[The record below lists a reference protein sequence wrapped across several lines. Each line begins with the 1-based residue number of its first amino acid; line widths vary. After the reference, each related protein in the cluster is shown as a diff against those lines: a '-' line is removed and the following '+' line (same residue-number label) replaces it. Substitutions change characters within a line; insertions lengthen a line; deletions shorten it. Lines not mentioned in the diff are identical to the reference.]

1 MKTSSQVKSVHGR
14 EVLDSRGNPTVEVE
28 VVLQGGARGRAIVP
42 SGAST
47 GAHEAVELR
56 DGDST
61 RFAGKGVLQAVHNVN
76 EILGPEIVGHE
87 LRADQQQVVDEL
99 IIAMD
104 GTADK
109 SNLGANAIL
118 GISLAMSHAAAMDF
132 EIPLYKYL
140 GGEAGRELPVPMVNI
155 ISGGRHASGGL
166 DFQDFLVIPVGAHT
180 YGEALR
186 DCANV
191 YRAMGELLTQK
202 GISFSGVADE
212 GGYGLNLK
220 SNEAAVALLTDAIEF
235 AGYTGGIDRDMA
247 IGLDVAA
254 SEFFDGTRYELKCE
268 NRSLTSK
275 GLIAMLADWHKD
287 YPIISVEDG
296 LAEDDWDG
304 WKALTDRLGSNV
316 QLIGDDLFTTN
327 LDRLERG
334 IVEGIANSILVKPNQ
349 VGSLT
354 ETLEVVTRAQRAK
367 VSPVVSARSGETED
381 ATIADLAVATNA
393 GQIKIGSLTRSER
406 LSKYNQLLRIEE
418 ELGAEAIYKGR
429 EVFARFISSC

>member
-1 MKTSSQVKSVHGR
+1 MSGAISDLSAR
-14 EVLDSRGNPTVEVE
+14 MILDSRGNPTVEVSCFVDGE
-28 VVLQGGARGRAIVP
+28 LRGQAAVP

-47 GAHEAVELR
+47 GSYEAVELR
-56 DGDST
+56 DGGEHWL
-61 RFAGKGVLQAVHNVN
+61 GKGVVTAVSNVN
-76 EILGPEIVGHE
+76 GEIRDAIVGMDPSDQNAIDTMMLE
-87 LRADQQQVVDEL
+87 L
-99 IIAMD
+99 D
-104 GTADK
+104 GTRNK
-109 SNLGANAIL
+109 SRLGANAIL

-180 YGEALR
+180 YGDGLR
-186 DCANV
+186 DCSNV

-202 GISFSGVADE
+202 GIGFAGVADE

-220 SNEAAVALLTDAIEF
+220 SNEDALDLLTDAIEF
-235 AGYTGGIDRDMA
+235 AGYAGGIDRDMA

-254 SEFFDGTRYELKCE
+254 SEFFDGARYELKCE
-268 NRSLTSK
+268 NRSLTSLE
-275 GLIAMLADWHKD
+275 LIEMLMDWHRQ
-287 YPIISVEDG
+287 YPIISIEDG
-296 LAEDDWDG
+296 LAEDDWGG
-304 WKALTDRLGSNV
+304 WKVLTDRLAPNV

-334 IVEGIANSILVKPNQ
+334 IVEDIANSILVKPNQ

-354 ETLEVVTRAQRAK
+354 ETLDVVTRAQQAN
-367 VSPVVSARSGETED
+367 VLPVVSARSGETED

-418 ELGAEAIYKGR
+418 ELGDEAIYKGR
-429 EVFARFISSC
+429 QVFARFMSSH

>member
-1 MKTSSQVKSVHGR
+1 M
-14 EVLDSRGNPTVEVE
+14 LDSRGTPTIEVE
-28 VVLQGGARGRAIVP
+28 VVLQGGAKGRAIVP

-47 GAHEAVELR
+47 GIHEATELR
-56 DGDST
+56 DGDLT
-61 RFAGKGVLQAVHNVN
+61 RFAGKGVLKAVHNVN
-76 EILGPEIVGHE
+76 EVLGPEIVRHGF
-87 LRADQQQVVDEL
+87 RADQQQGVDGL
-99 IIAMD
+99 IIAVD
-104 GTADK
+104 GTDDK
-109 SNLGANAIL
+109 SNMGANAIL

-180 YGEALR
+180 YGDALR
-186 DCANV
+186 DCSNV

-202 GISFSGVADE
+202 GIGFAGVADE

-220 SNEAAVALLTDAIEF
+220 RNEDALALLTDAIEF
-235 AGYTGGIDRDMA
+235 AGYAGGIDRDMA

-254 SEFFDGTRYELKCE
+254 SEFFDGARYELKCE
-268 NRSLTSK
+268 NRSLTSLE
-275 GLIAMLADWHKD
+275 LIEMLMDWHRQ
-287 YPIISVEDG
+287 YPIISIEDG
-296 LAEDDWDG
+296 LAEDDWGG
-304 WKALTDRLGSNV
+304 WKVLTDRLAPNV

-334 IVEGIANSILVKPNQ
+334 IVEDIANSILVKPNQ

-354 ETLEVVTRAQRAK
+354 ETLDVVTRAQQAN
-367 VSPVVSARSGETED
+367 VLPVVSARSGETED

-418 ELGAEAIYKGR
+418 ELGDEAIYKGR
-429 EVFARFISSC
+429 QVFARFMSSH

>member
-1 MKTSSQVKSVHGR
+1 M
-14 EVLDSRGNPTVEVE
+14 LDSRGTPTIEVE
-28 VVLQGGARGRAIVP
+28 VVLQGGAKGRAIVP

-47 GAHEAVELR
+47 GTHEAMELR
-56 DGDST
+56 DGDLT
-61 RFAGKGVLQAVHNVN
+61 RFAGKGVLKAVHNVN
-76 EILGPEIVGHE
+76 EVLGPEIVRHGF
-87 LRADQQQVVDEL
+87 RADQQQGVDGL
-99 IIAMD
+99 IIAVD
-104 GTADK
+104 GTDDK
-109 SNLGANAIL
+109 SNMGANAIL
-118 GISLAMSHAAAMDF
+118 GISLAMSHAAARDF

-140 GGEAGRELPVPMVNI
+140 GGEAGRELPVPMVNM

-180 YGEALR
+180 YGDALR
-186 DCANV
+186 DCSNV

-202 GISFSGVADE
+202 GIGFAGVADE

-220 SNEAAVALLTDAIEF
+220 SNEDALALLTDAIEF
-235 AGYTGGIDRDMA
+235 AGYAGGIDRDMA

-254 SEFFDGTRYELKCE
+254 SEFFDGARYDLKCE
-268 NRSLTSK
+268 NRSLTSLE
-275 GLIAMLADWHKD
+275 LIEMLMDWHRQ
-287 YPIISVEDG
+287 YPIISIEDG
-296 LAEDDWDG
+296 LAEDDWGG
-304 WKALTDRLGSNV
+304 WKVLTDRLAPNV

-334 IVEGIANSILVKPNQ
+334 IVEDIANSILVKPNQ

-354 ETLEVVTRAQRAK
+354 ETLDVVTRAQQAN
-367 VSPVVSARSGETED
+367 VLPVVSARSGETED

-418 ELGAEAIYKGR
+418 ELGDEAIYKGR
-429 EVFARFISSC
+429 QVFARFMSSH

>member
-1 MKTSSQVKSVHGR
+1 M
-14 EVLDSRGNPTVEVE
+14 LDSRGTPTIEVE
-28 VVLQGGARGRAIVP
+28 VVLQGGAKGRAIVP

-47 GAHEAVELR
+47 GTHEAMELR
-56 DGDST
+56 DGDLT
-61 RFAGKGVLQAVHNVN
+61 RFAGKGVLKAVHNVN
-76 EILGPEIVGHE
+76 EVLGPEIVRHGF
-87 LRADQQQVVDEL
+87 RADQQQGVDGL
-99 IIAMD
+99 IIAVD

-109 SNLGANAIL
+109 SNMGANAIL

-166 DFQDFLVIPVGAHT
+166 DFQDFLVIPLGAHT
-180 YGEALR
+180 YGDGLR
-186 DCANV
+186 DCSNV

-202 GISFSGVADE
+202 GIGFAGVADE

-220 SNEAAVALLTDAIEF
+220 SNEDALALLTDAIEF
-235 AGYTGGIDRDMA
+235 AGYAGGIDRDMA

-254 SEFFDGTRYELKCE
+254 SEFFDGARYDLKCE
-268 NRSLTSK
+268 NRSLTSLE
-275 GLIAMLADWHKD
+275 LIEMLMDWHRQ
-287 YPIISVEDG
+287 YPIISIEDG
-296 LAEDDWDG
+296 LAEDDWGG
-304 WKALTDRLGSNV
+304 WKVLTDRLAPNV

-334 IVEGIANSILVKPNQ
+334 IVEDIANSILVKPNQ

-354 ETLEVVTRAQRAK
+354 ETLDVVTRAQQAN
-367 VSPVVSARSGETED
+367 VLPVVSARSGETED

-418 ELGAEAIYKGR
+418 ELGDEAIYKGR
-429 EVFARFISSC
+429 QVFARFMSSH

>member
-1 MKTSSQVKSVHGR
+1 M
-14 EVLDSRGNPTVEVE
+14 LDSRGTPTIEVE
-28 VVLQGGARGRAIVP
+28 VVLQGGAKGRAIVP

-47 GAHEAVELR
+47 GTHEAMELR
-56 DGDST
+56 DGDLT
-61 RFAGKGVLQAVHNVN
+61 RFAGKGVLKAVHNVN
-76 EILGPEIVGHE
+76 EVLGPEIVRHGF
-87 LRADQQQVVDEL
+87 RADQQQAVDGL
-99 IIAMD
+99 IIAVD

-109 SNLGANAIL
+109 SNMGANAIL

-180 YGEALR
+180 YGDGLR
-186 DCANV
+186 DCSNV

-202 GISFSGVADE
+202 GIGFAGVADE

-220 SNEAAVALLTDAIEF
+220 SNEDALALLTDAIEF
-235 AGYTGGIDRDMA
+235 AGYAGGIDRDMA

-254 SEFFDGTRYELKCE
+254 SEFFDGARYELKCE
-268 NRSLTSK
+268 NRSLTSLE
-275 GLIAMLADWHKD
+275 LIEMLMDWHRQ
-287 YPIISVEDG
+287 YPIISIEDG
-296 LAEDDWDG
+296 LAEDDWGG
-304 WKALTDRLGSNV
+304 WKVLTDRLAPNV

-334 IVEGIANSILVKPNQ
+334 IVEDIANSILVKPNQ

-354 ETLEVVTRAQRAK
+354 ETLDVVTRAQQAN
-367 VSPVVSARSGETED
+367 VLTVVSARSGETED

-418 ELGAEAIYKGR
+418 ELGDEAIYKGR
-429 EVFARFISSC
+429 QVFARFMSSH

>member
-1 MKTSSQVKSVHGR
+1 M
-14 EVLDSRGNPTVEVE
+14 LDSRGTPTIEVE
-28 VVLQGGARGRAIVP
+28 VVLQGGAKGRAIVP

-47 GAHEAVELR
+47 GIHEATELR
-56 DGDST
+56 DGDLT
-61 RFAGKGVLQAVHNVN
+61 RFAGKGVLKAVHNVN
-76 EILGPEIVGHE
+76 EVLGPEIVRHGF
-87 LRADQQQVVDEL
+87 RADQQQGVDGL
-99 IIAMD
+99 IIAVD

-109 SNLGANAIL
+109 SNMGANAIL

-180 YGEALR
+180 YGDALR
-186 DCANV
+186 DCSNV
-191 YRAMGELLTQK
+191 YRSMGELLTQK
-202 GISFSGVADE
+202 GIGFAGVADE

-220 SNEAAVALLTDAIEF
+220 RNEDALALLTDAIEF
-235 AGYTGGIDRDMA
+235 AGYAGGIDRDMA

-254 SEFFDGTRYELKCE
+254 SEFFDGARYELKCE
-268 NRSLTSK
+268 NRSLTSLE
-275 GLIAMLADWHKD
+275 LIEMLMDWHRQ
-287 YPIISVEDG
+287 YPIISIEDG
-296 LAEDDWDG
+296 LAEDDWGG
-304 WKALTDRLGSNV
+304 WKVLTDRLAPNV

-334 IVEGIANSILVKPNQ
+334 IVEDIANSILVKPNQ

-354 ETLEVVTRAQRAK
+354 ETLDVVTRAQQAN
-367 VSPVVSARSGETED
+367 VLPVVSARSGETED

-418 ELGAEAIYKGR
+418 ELGDEAIYKGR
-429 EVFARFISSC
+429 QVFARFMSSH

>member
-1 MKTSSQVKSVHGR
+1 M
-14 EVLDSRGNPTVEVE
+14 LDSRGTPTIEVE
-28 VVLQGGARGRAIVP
+28 VVLQGGAKGRAIVP

-47 GAHEAVELR
+47 GTHEAMELR
-56 DGDST
+56 DGDLT
-61 RFAGKGVLQAVHNVN
+61 RFAGKGVLKAVHNVN
-76 EILGPEIVGHE
+76 EVLGPEIVKHGF
-87 LRADQQQVVDEL
+87 RADQQQGVDGL
-99 IIAMD
+99 IIAVD

-109 SNLGANAIL
+109 SNMGANAIL
-118 GISLAMSHAAAMDF
+118 GISLAMSHAAARDF

-180 YGEALR
+180 YGDGLR
-186 DCANV
+186 DCSNV
-191 YRAMGELLTQK
+191 YRAMGELLRQK
-202 GISFSGVADE
+202 GIGFAGVADE

-220 SNEAAVALLTDAIEF
+220 SNEDALALLTDAIEF
-235 AGYTGGIDRDMA
+235 AGYAGGIDRDMA

-254 SEFFDGTRYELKCE
+254 SEFFDGARYELKCE
-268 NRSLTSK
+268 NRSLTSLE
-275 GLIAMLADWHKD
+275 LIEMLMDWHRQ
-287 YPIISVEDG
+287 YPIISIEDG
-296 LAEDDWDG
+296 LAEDDWGG
-304 WKALTDRLGSNV
+304 WKVLTDRLAPNV

-334 IVEGIANSILVKPNQ
+334 IVEDIANSILVKPNQ

-354 ETLEVVTRAQRAK
+354 ETLDVVTRAQQAN
-367 VSPVVSARSGETED
+367 VLTVVSARSGETED

-418 ELGAEAIYKGR
+418 ELGDEAIYKGR
-429 EVFARFISSC
+429 QVFARFMSSH

>member
-1 MKTSSQVKSVHGR
+1 M
-14 EVLDSRGNPTVEVE
+14 LDSRGTPTIEVE
-28 VVLQGGARGRAIVP
+28 VVLQGGAKGRAIVP

-47 GAHEAVELR
+47 GIHEATELR
-56 DGDST
+56 DGDLT
-61 RFAGKGVLQAVHNVN
+61 RFAGKGVLKAVHNVN
-76 EILGPEIVGHE
+76 EVLGPEIVRHGF
-87 LRADQQQVVDEL
+87 RADQQQGVDGL
-99 IIAMD
+99 IIAVD

-109 SNLGANAIL
+109 SNMGANAIL

-180 YGEALR
+180 YGDALR
-186 DCANV
+186 DCSNV

-202 GISFSGVADE
+202 GIGFAGVADE

-220 SNEAAVALLTDAIEF
+220 SNEDALALLTDAIEF
-235 AGYTGGIDRDMA
+235 SGYAGGIDRDMA

-254 SEFFDGTRYELKCE
+254 SEFFDGARYDLKCE
-268 NRSLTSK
+268 NRSLTSLE
-275 GLIAMLADWHKD
+275 LIEMLMDWHIQ
-287 YPIISVEDG
+287 YPIISIEDG
-296 LAEDDWDG
+296 LAEDDWGG
-304 WKALTDRLGSNV
+304 WKVLTDRLAPNV

-334 IVEGIANSILVKPNQ
+334 IVEDIANSILVKPNQ

-354 ETLEVVTRAQRAK
+354 ETLDVVTRAQQAN
-367 VSPVVSARSGETED
+367 VLTVVSARSGETED
-381 ATIADLAVATNA
+381 ATTADLAVATNA

-418 ELGAEAIYKGR
+418 ELGDEAIYKGR
-429 EVFARFISSC
+429 QVFARFMSSH

>member
-1 MKTSSQVKSVHGR
+1 MQLTDKQKG
-14 EVLDSRGNPTVEVE
+14 
-28 VVLQGGARGRAIVP
+28 
-42 SGAST
+42 T
-47 GAHEAVELR
+47 GLALL
-56 DGDST
+56 
-61 RFAGKGVLQAVHNVN
+61 GVLFITPDSLLVRLISL
-76 EILGPEIVGHE
+76 EPW
-87 LRADQQQVVDEL
+87 EL
-99 IIAMD
+99 IFFRGFFPFFFLLIM
-104 GTADK
+104 
-109 SNLGANAIL
+109 L
-118 GISLAMSHAAAMDF
+118 GIYYQKKF
-132 EIPLYKYL
+132 IE
-140 GGEAGRELPVPMVNI
+140 VC
-155 ISGGRHASGGL
+155 
-166 DFQDFLVIPVGAHT
+166 LVIGFA
-180 YGEALR
+180 
-186 DCANV
+186 
-191 YRAMGELLTQK
+191 
-202 GISFSGVADE
+202 GVADE

-220 SNEAAVALLTDAIEF
+220 SNEDARALLTDAIEF

-275 GLIAMLADWHKD
+275 GLIEMLADWHKD
-287 YPIISVEDG
+287 YPIISIEDG

-304 WKALTDRLGSNV
+304 WKVLTDRLGSNV

-429 EVFARFISSC
+429 EVFARLISSC

>member
-1 MKTSSQVKSVHGR
+1 M
-14 EVLDSRGNPTVEVE
+14 LDSRGTPTIEVE
-28 VVLQGGARGRAIVP
+28 VVLQGGAKGRAIVP

-47 GAHEAVELR
+47 GIHEATELR
-56 DGDST
+56 DGDLT
-61 RFAGKGVLQAVHNVN
+61 RFAGKGVLKAVHNVN
-76 EILGPEIVGHE
+76 EVLGPEIVRHGF
-87 LRADQQQVVDEL
+87 RADQQQCVDGL
-99 IIAMD
+99 IIAVD

-109 SNLGANAIL
+109 SNMGANAIL

-140 GGEAGRELPVPMVNI
+140 GGEAGRELPVPMVNM

-180 YGEALR
+180 YGDALR
-186 DCANV
+186 DCSNV

-202 GISFSGVADE
+202 GIGFAGVADE

-220 SNEAAVALLTDAIEF
+220 SNEDALTLLTDAIEF
-235 AGYTGGIDRDMA
+235 AGYAGGIDRDMA

-254 SEFFDGTRYELKCE
+254 SEFFDGARYELKCE
-268 NRSLTSK
+268 NRSLTSLE
-275 GLIAMLADWHKD
+275 LIEMLMDWHRQ
-287 YPIISVEDG
+287 YPIISIEDG
-296 LAEDDWDG
+296 LAEDDWGG
-304 WKALTDRLGSNV
+304 WKVLTDRLAPNV

-334 IVEGIANSILVKPNQ
+334 IVEDIANSILVKPNQ

-354 ETLEVVTRAQRAK
+354 ETLDVVTRAQQAN
-367 VSPVVSARSGETED
+367 VLTVVSARSGETED

>member
-1 MKTSSQVKSVHGR
+1 M
-14 EVLDSRGNPTVEVE
+14 LDSRGTPTIEVE
-28 VVLQGGARGRAIVP
+28 VVLQGGAKGRAIVP

-47 GAHEAVELR
+47 GTHEAMELR
-56 DGDST
+56 DGDLT
-61 RFAGKGVLQAVHNVN
+61 RFAGKGVLKAVHNVN
-76 EILGPEIVGHE
+76 EVLGPEIVRHGF
-87 LRADQQQVVDEL
+87 RADQQQGVDGL
-99 IIAMD
+99 IIAVD
-104 GTADK
+104 GTDDK
-109 SNLGANAIL
+109 SNMGANAIL

-166 DFQDFLVIPVGAHT
+166 DFQDFLVIPLGAHT
-180 YGEALR
+180 YGDGLR
-186 DCANV
+186 DCSNV

-202 GISFSGVADE
+202 GIGFAGVADE

-220 SNEAAVALLTDAIEF
+220 SNEDALALLTDAIEF
-235 AGYTGGIDRDMA
+235 AGYAGGIDRDMA

-254 SEFFDGTRYELKCE
+254 SEFFDGARYELKCE
-268 NRSLTSK
+268 NRSLTSLE
-275 GLIAMLADWHKD
+275 LIEMLMDWHRQ
-287 YPIISVEDG
+287 YPIISIEDG
-296 LAEDDWDG
+296 LAEDDWGG
-304 WKALTDRLGSNV
+304 WKVLTDRLAPNV

-334 IVEGIANSILVKPNQ
+334 IVEDIANSILVKPNQ

-354 ETLEVVTRAQRAK
+354 ETLDVVTRAQQAN
-367 VSPVVSARSGETED
+367 VLPVVSARSGETED

-418 ELGAEAIYKGR
+418 ELGDEAIYKGR
-429 EVFARFISSC
+429 QVFARFMSSH

>member
-1 MKTSSQVKSVHGR
+1 M
-14 EVLDSRGNPTVEVE
+14 LDSRGTPTIEVE
-28 VVLQGGARGRAIVP
+28 VVLQGGAKGRAIVP

-47 GAHEAVELR
+47 GTHEAMELR
-56 DGDST
+56 DGDLT
-61 RFAGKGVLQAVHNVN
+61 RFAGKGVLKAVHNVN
-76 EILGPEIVGHE
+76 EVLGPEIVKHGF
-87 LRADQQQVVDEL
+87 RADQQQGVDRL
-99 IIAMD
+99 IIAVD

-109 SNLGANAIL
+109 SNMGANAIL

-180 YGEALR
+180 YGDALR
-186 DCANV
+186 DCSNV

-202 GISFSGVADE
+202 GIGFAGVADE

-220 SNEAAVALLTDAIEF
+220 SNEDALALLTDAIEF
-235 AGYTGGIDRDMA
+235 AGYAGGIDRDMA

-254 SEFFDGTRYELKCE
+254 SEFFDGARYDLKCE
-268 NRSLTSK
+268 NRSLTSLE
-275 GLIAMLADWHKD
+275 LIEMLMDWHRQ
-287 YPIISVEDG
+287 YPIISIEDG
-296 LAEDDWDG
+296 LAEDDWGG
-304 WKALTDRLGSNV
+304 WKVLTDRLAPNV

-334 IVEGIANSILVKPNQ
+334 IVEDIANSILVKPNQ

-354 ETLEVVTRAQRAK
+354 ETLDVVTRAQQAN
-367 VSPVVSARSGETED
+367 VLPVVSARSGETED

-418 ELGAEAIYKGR
+418 ELGDEAIYKGR
-429 EVFARFISSC
+429 QVFARFMSSH

>member
-1 MKTSSQVKSVHGR
+1 MKTSSLVKSVRGR
-14 EVLDSRGNPTVEVE
+14 EVLDSRGTPTIEVE
-28 VVLQGGARGRAIVP
+28 VVLQGGAKGRAIVP

-47 GAHEAVELR
+47 GTHEAMELR
-56 DGDST
+56 DGDLT
-61 RFAGKGVLQAVHNVN
+61 RFAGKGVRKAVHNAN
-76 EILGPEIVGHE
+76 EAVGPEIVRHGF
-87 LRADQQQVVDEL
+87 RADQQQGVDGL
-99 IIAMD
+99 IIAVD
-104 GTADK
+104 GTSDK
-109 SNLGANAIL
+109 SNMGANAML

-140 GGEAGRELPVPMVNI
+140 GGEAGRELPVPMVNM

-166 DFQDFLVIPVGAHT
+166 DFQDFLVIPLGAHT
-180 YGEALR
+180 YGDGLR
-186 DCANV
+186 DCSNV

-202 GISFSGVADE
+202 GIGFAGVADE

-220 SNEAAVALLTDAIEF
+220 SNEDALALLTDAIEF
-235 AGYTGGIDRDMA
+235 AGYAGGIDRDMA

-254 SEFFDGTRYELKCE
+254 SEFFDGARYELKCE
-268 NRSLTSK
+268 NRSLTSLE
-275 GLIAMLADWHKD
+275 LIEMLMDWHRQ
-287 YPIISVEDG
+287 YPIISIEDG
-296 LAEDDWDG
+296 LAEDDWGG
-304 WKALTDRLGSNV
+304 WKVLTDRLAPNV

-334 IVEGIANSILVKPNQ
+334 IVEDIANSILVKPNQ

-354 ETLEVVTRAQRAK
+354 ETLDVVTRAQQAN
-367 VSPVVSARSGETED
+367 VLPVVSARSGETED

-418 ELGAEAIYKGR
+418 ELGDEAIYKGR
-429 EVFARFISSC
+429 QVFARFMSSH

>member
-1 MKTSSQVKSVHGR
+1 M
-14 EVLDSRGNPTVEVE
+14 LDSRGTPTIEVE
-28 VVLQGGARGRAIVP
+28 VVLQGGAKGRAIVP

-47 GAHEAVELR
+47 GTHEAMELR
-56 DGDST
+56 DGDLT
-61 RFAGKGVLQAVHNVN
+61 RFAGKGVLKAVHNVN
-76 EILGPEIVGHE
+76 EVLGPEIVRHGF
-87 LRADQQQVVDEL
+87 RADQQQGVDGL
-99 IIAMD
+99 IIAVD

-109 SNLGANAIL
+109 SNMGANAIL

-180 YGEALR
+180 YGDGLR
-186 DCANV
+186 DCSNV

-202 GISFSGVADE
+202 GIGFAGVADE

-220 SNEAAVALLTDAIEF
+220 SNEDALALLTDAIEF
-235 AGYTGGIDRDMA
+235 AGYAGGIDRDMA

-254 SEFFDGTRYELKCE
+254 SEFFDGARYELKCE
-268 NRSLTSK
+268 NRSLTSLE
-275 GLIAMLADWHKD
+275 LIEMLMDWHRQ
-287 YPIISVEDG
+287 YPIISIEDG
-296 LAEDDWDG
+296 LAEDDWGG
-304 WKALTDRLGSNV
+304 WKVLTDRLAPNV

-334 IVEGIANSILVKPNQ
+334 IVEDIANSILIKPNQ

-354 ETLEVVTRAQRAK
+354 ETLDVVTRAQQAN
-367 VSPVVSARSGETED
+367 VLPVVSARSGETED

-418 ELGAEAIYKGR
+418 ELGDEAIYKGR
-429 EVFARFISSC
+429 QVFARFMSSH

>member
-1 MKTSSQVKSVHGR
+1 M
-14 EVLDSRGNPTVEVE
+14 LDSRGTPTIEVE
-28 VVLQGGARGRAIVP
+28 VVLQGGAKGRAIVP

-47 GAHEAVELR
+47 GTHEAMELR
-56 DGDST
+56 DGDLT
-61 RFAGKGVLQAVHNVN
+61 RFAGKGVLKAVHNVN
-76 EILGPEIVGHE
+76 EVLGPEIVKHGF
-87 LRADQQQVVDEL
+87 RADQQQDVDGL
-99 IIAMD
+99 IIAVD

-109 SNLGANAIL
+109 SNMGANAIL

-180 YGEALR
+180 YGDALR
-186 DCANV
+186 DCSNV

-202 GISFSGVADE
+202 GIGFAGVADE

-220 SNEAAVALLTDAIEF
+220 SNEDALALLTDAIEF
-235 AGYTGGIDRDMA
+235 AGYAGGIDRDMA

-254 SEFFDGTRYELKCE
+254 SEFFDGARYELKCE
-268 NRSLTSK
+268 NRSLTSLE
-275 GLIAMLADWHKD
+275 LIEMLMDWHRQ
-287 YPIISVEDG
+287 YPIISIEDG
-296 LAEDDWDG
+296 LAEDDWGG
-304 WKALTDRLGSNV
+304 WKVLTDRLAPNV

-334 IVEGIANSILVKPNQ
+334 IVEDIANSILVKPNQ

-354 ETLEVVTRAQRAK
+354 ETLDVVTRAQQAN
-367 VSPVVSARSGETED
+367 VLPVVSARSGETED

-393 GQIKIGSLTRSER
+393 GQIKIGSLTRPER

-418 ELGAEAIYKGR
+418 ELGDEAIYKGR
-429 EVFARFISSC
+429 QVFARFMSSH

>member
-1 MKTSSQVKSVHGR
+1 M
-14 EVLDSRGNPTVEVE
+14 LDSRGTPTIEVE
-28 VVLQGGARGRAIVP
+28 VVLQGGAKGRAIVP

-47 GAHEAVELR
+47 GIHEATELR
-56 DGDST
+56 DGDLT
-61 RFAGKGVLQAVHNVN
+61 RFAGKGVLKAVHNVN
-76 EILGPEIVGHE
+76 EVLGPEIVRHGF
-87 LRADQQQVVDEL
+87 RADQQQGVDGL
-99 IIAMD
+99 IIAVD

-109 SNLGANAIL
+109 SNMGANAIL

-180 YGEALR
+180 YGDALR
-186 DCANV
+186 DCSNV
-191 YRAMGELLTQK
+191 YRSMGELLTQK
-202 GISFSGVADE
+202 GIGFAGVADE

-220 SNEAAVALLTDAIEF
+220 SNEDALALLTDAIEF
-235 AGYTGGIDRDMA
+235 AGYAGGIDRDMA

-254 SEFFDGTRYELKCE
+254 SEFFDGARYELKCE
-268 NRSLTSK
+268 NRSLTSLE
-275 GLIAMLADWHKD
+275 LIEMLMDWHRQ
-287 YPIISVEDG
+287 YPIISIEDG
-296 LAEDDWDG
+296 LAEDDWGG
-304 WKALTDRLGSNV
+304 WKVLTDRLAPNV

-334 IVEGIANSILVKPNQ
+334 IVEDIANSILVKPNQ

-354 ETLEVVTRAQRAK
+354 ETLDVVTRAQQAN
-367 VSPVVSARSGETED
+367 VLPVVSARSGETED

-418 ELGAEAIYKGR
+418 ELGDEAIYKGR
-429 EVFARFISSC
+429 QVFARFMSSH